1 MNHLRCGRNAVPLLL
16 GDVITEATGD
26 IGYTNTNIK
35 KRRYV

>member
-1 MNHLRCGRNAVPLLL
+1 MNLVRCGKMPYRFLL

-35 KRRYV
+35 KRSYV